1 MYKQLVTSKWK
12 SILSQRK
19 KQAPR
24 DQNVIKMRLMQ
35 VSNFANPV
43 PYKELQHTKWRQ

>member
-12 SILSQRK
+12 STLSKRK
-19 KQAPR
+19 KQASL
-24 DQNVIKMRLMQ
+24 DHNVIKMRLKQ

-43 PYKELQHTKWRQ
+43 PYKELQHTK